1 MKSTSTI
8 PTHRRLS
15 TMAVGAAAALIMGGF
30 GLSAAHAETTP
41 AAPVT
46 ASANQTA
53 SATLAENLAFS
64 REEER
69 LARDLYQLFA
79 DTYDQARPFSNIV
92 KSEQRHFDAVGTL
105 LKTYGLDDPSEGR
118 APGSYAEPELQKLY
132 DEWKAQ
138 GLTSQAEA
146 LKVGIDLE
154 TRDIA
159 DLRAQIA
166 ETTEADAKRV
176 FGNLLNGSENH
187 LKAFTNASEGRQ
199 GGSGGG
205 SGNGQQNG
213 QGNGPRA
220 GQGAGQGNRQGAG
233 PADGT
238 GYGPT
243 GDRPADCPNQ

>member
-105 LKTYGLDDPSEGR
+105 PRPTV
-118 APGSYAEPELQKLY
+118 
-132 DEWKAQ
+132 W
-138 GLTSQAEA
+138 T
-146 LKVGIDLE
+146 
-154 TRDIA
+154 TR
-159 DLRAQIA
+159 R
-166 ETTEADAKRV
+166 
-176 FGNLLNGSENH
+176 
-187 LKAFTNASEGRQ
+187 
-199 GGSGGG
+199 
-205 SGNGQQNG
+205 
-213 QGNGPRA
+213 GPRA
-220 GQGAGQGNRQGAG
+220 RQLRRAGAAEAVRRMEGPRLDVAGRGAQGRH
-233 PADGT
+233 
-238 GYGPT
+238 
-243 GDRPADCPNQ
+243 RP

>member
-1 MKSTSTI
+1 MQSTRTI

-15 TMAVGAAAALIMGGF
+15 TFAVGATAALIMGGF
-30 GLSAAHAETTP
+30 GLNAAHADDAPTAP
-41 AAPVT
+41 AT
-46 ASANQTA
+46 ASASQTA

-92 KSEQRHFDAVGTL
+92 KSEQRHFDAIGNL
-105 LKTYGLDDPSEGR
+105 LETYGLGDPSEGR
-118 APGSYAEPELQKLY
+118 EPGSYADPDLQKLY
-132 DEWKAQ
+132 DDWKAQ

-146 LKVGIDLE
+146 LKVGIELE
-154 TRDIA
+154 TQDIA
-159 DLRAQIA
+159 DLKAQIA

-176 FGNLLNGSENH
+176 FNNLLNGSENH
-187 LKAFTNASEGRQ
+187 LKAFTNASEG
-199 GGSGGG
+199 GFGGG
-205 SGNGQQNG
+205 QGARNG
-213 QGNGPRA
+213 QGNESRSGQRD
-220 GQGAGQGNRQGAG
+220 GQGSRQGAG
-233 PADGT
+233 PGDGT

>member
-1 MKSTSTI
+1 M
-8 PTHRRLS
+8 
-15 TMAVGAAAALIMGGF
+15 
-30 GLSAAHAETTP
+30 
-41 AAPVT
+41 
-46 ASANQTA
+46 
-53 SATLAENLAFS
+53 
-64 REEER
+64 
-69 LARDLYQLFA
+69 
-79 DTYDQARPFSNIV
+79 
-92 KSEQRHFDAVGTL
+92 
-105 LKTYGLDDPSEGR
+105 
-118 APGSYAEPELQKLY
+118 
-132 DEWKAQ
+132 
-138 GLTSQAEA
+138 TSQAEA

-243 GDRPADCPNQ
+243 GDRPDCPTSDRLRWARLSCQAGPSHACVPLSWPQSKE